1 MQTSRRWV
9 APALDLLAIVVFIA
23 VGRDRHEVSWN
34 LEWFFTVWWPLTVGW
49 AVGSVVTRLYWQA
62 ERTWLRLAGTIVIA
76 VLLGGLL
83 RTFTGR
89 VAFSIFTVVA
99 LAFLTLVTFGWR
111 LIALAV
117 TRRRARTAPAG

>member
-49 AVGSVVTRLYWQA
+49 AVGALATRLYQRG
-62 ERTWLRLAGTIVIA
+62 EQTWLRLAGTIVIA

-83 RTFTGR
+83 RTTTGR
-89 VAFSIFTVVA
+89 VAYSVFTVVA
-99 LAFLTLVTFGWR
+99 LAFLSLVTVGWR
-111 LIALAV
+111 LIALAI
-117 TRRRARTAPAG
+117 TRRRARTAPAS